1 MAEIEKIVLKK
12 PFNFIGS
19 YRDNCLNSDIKIITP
34 KKRLTILRQEKNI
47 NKKTKT
53 LNRLYF
59 NKINN
64 INGNFEGKPSKNDI
78 FPPLPNNN
86 NLKKSVDLYN
96 LKNENSQKY
105 VTNDNNNS
113 YNNDK
118 LRTFRFISNNK
129 FMNDKNIENKRNIKK
144 VNIKNIIKEDCK
156 TSNNFFQV
164 KINYYFH
171 LLKWMLT

>member
-34 KKRLTILRQEKNI
+34 KKHLTILRQEKNI

-64 INGNFEGKPSKNDI
+64 INGNFKENQA
-78 FPPLPNNN
+78 
-86 NLKKSVDLYN
+86 KK
-96 LKNENSQKY
+96 
-105 VTNDNNNS
+105 
-113 YNNDK
+113 
-118 LRTFRFISNNK
+118 TFFLHCRIT
-129 FMNDKNIENKRNIKK
+129 
-144 VNIKNIIKEDCK
+144 II
-156 TSNNFFQV
+156 
-164 KINYYFH
+164 
-171 LLKWMLT
+171 